1 MFIASYPVSTKNN
14 IGLFL
19 YCLPERVKEESR
31 FMKKLKDADRERLQ
45 TALNALSNV
54 QRFTILTWLAE
65 PKKHFPAQLDG
76 DLVEDG
82 VCVGFI
88 TEKIG
93 LSQPT
98 VTTHMQ
104 ALARA
109 GLVTPK
115 KIKNWVYY
123 KLNDAFVER
132 FLGDL
137 ARALRRERKR
147 TKTLE

>member
-1 MFIASYPVSTKNN
+1 MPRSTT
-14 IGLFL
+14 
-19 YCLPERVKEESR
+19 
-31 FMKKLKDADRERLQ
+31 ADEKRLHE
-45 TALNALSNV
+45 ALNALSNRH
-54 QRFTILTWLAE
+54 RFTILIWLTD
-65 PKKHFPAQLDG
+65 PQKHFPPQQDG

-82 VCVGFI
+82 VCVGVI

-104 ALARA
+104 ALANA
-109 GLVTPK
+109 GLVTSK

-123 KLNDAFVER
+123 KLDDAAIER

-137 ARALRRERKR
+137 GQVLRRPR
-147 TKTLE
+147 

>member
-1 MFIASYPVSTKNN
+1 
-14 IGLFL
+14 
-19 YCLPERVKEESR
+19 LPERVKKETML
-31 FMKKLKDADRERLQ
+31 MKKPKDIDKDKLKD
-45 TALNALSNV
+45 ALNALSNTH
-54 QRFTILTWLAE
+54 RLTILTWLAE
-65 PKKHFPAQLDG
+65 PRKHFPAQQDG

-104 ALARA
+104 ALAKA

-123 KLNDAFVER
+123 KLDDTAVER

-137 ARALRRERKR
+137 ARVLRRAQKR
-147 TKTLE
+147 

>member
-1 MFIASYPVSTKNN
+1 MARSGNT
-14 IGLFL
+14 
-19 YCLPERVKEESR
+19 
-31 FMKKLKDADRERLQ
+31 REKQLQ
-45 TALNALSNV
+45 EVLNALSNRH
-54 QRFTILTWLAE
+54 RFTILKWLTDPE
-65 PKKHFPAQLDG
+65 KHFPPQQDG

-88 TEKIG
+88 TDKIG

-104 ALARA
+104 ALAKA

-123 KLNDAFVER
+123 KLDDATVER
-132 FLGDL
+132 FMGELG
-137 ARALRRERKR
+137 RVLRRP
-147 TKTLE
+147 

>member
-1 MFIASYPVSTKNN
+1 MAKSSIAD
-14 IGLFL
+14 
-19 YCLPERVKEESR
+19 E
-31 FMKKLKDADRERLQ
+31 ERLQ
-45 TALNALSNV
+45 DALNALSN
-54 QRFTILTWLAE
+54 RHRLTILIWLTE
-65 PKKHFPAQLDG
+65 PEKHFPQQRDG

-123 KLNDAFVER
+123 KLDDASIDR
-132 FLGDL
+132 FLDDL
-137 ARALRRERKR
+137 GLALRRR
-147 TKTLE
+147 

>member
-1 MFIASYPVSTKNN
+1 MPKANTVD
-14 IGLFL
+14 
-19 YCLPERVKEESR
+19 E
-31 FMKKLKDADRERLQ
+31 DALQ
-45 TALNALSNV
+45 DALNALSN
-54 QRFTILTWLAE
+54 RHRLTILIWLTDPE
-65 PKKHFPAQLDG
+65 RHFPPQRDG

-104 ALARA
+104 ALAKA
-109 GLVTPK
+109 GLVSSK

-123 KLNDAFVER
+123 KLDGAAVDR

-137 ARALRRERKR
+137 GRALHRN
-147 TKTLE
+147 

>member
-1 MFIASYPVSTKNN
+1 MPKSSNACEK
-14 IGLFL
+14 
-19 YCLPERVKEESR
+19 
-31 FMKKLKDADRERLQ
+31 RLQ
-45 TALNALSNV
+45 EALNALSN
-54 QRFTILTWLAE
+54 RHRLRILIWLTE
-65 PKKHFPAQLDG
+65 PDKHFPPQQDG

-104 ALARA
+104 TLAKA
-109 GLVTPK
+109 GLVTSK

-123 KLNDAFVER
+123 KLDDASVDG

-137 ARALRRERKR
+137 GNVLRRR
-147 TKTLE
+147 

>member
-1 MFIASYPVSTKNN
+1 MRKLDNSYET
-14 IGLFL
+14 
-19 YCLPERVKEESR
+19 
-31 FMKKLKDADRERLQ
+31 RLHE
-45 TALNALSNV
+45 ALHALSN
-54 QRFTILTWLAE
+54 RHRLRILIWLTE
-65 PKKHFPAQLDG
+65 PEKHFPPQRDG

-104 ALARA
+104 ALAKA
-109 GLVTPK
+109 ELVTSK

-123 KLNDAFVER
+123 RPNGAVIDR
-132 FLGDL
+132 FLGDMG
-137 ARALRRERKR
+137 RALRR
-147 TKTLE
+147 T

>member
-1 MFIASYPVSTKNN
+1 M
-14 IGLFL
+14 
-19 YCLPERVKEESR
+19 R
-31 FMKKLKDADRERLQ
+31 KKHAVDEVALQ
-45 TALNALSNV
+45 EALNALSN
-54 QRFTILTWLAE
+54 RHRLTILIWLTDPE
-65 PKKHFPAQLDG
+65 SNFPPQSDG

-104 ALARA
+104 ALAKA
-109 GLVTPK
+109 GLVSST

-123 KLNDAFVER
+123 KLDRVAIDS

-137 ARALRRERKR
+137 GRALNK
-147 TKTLE
+147 K